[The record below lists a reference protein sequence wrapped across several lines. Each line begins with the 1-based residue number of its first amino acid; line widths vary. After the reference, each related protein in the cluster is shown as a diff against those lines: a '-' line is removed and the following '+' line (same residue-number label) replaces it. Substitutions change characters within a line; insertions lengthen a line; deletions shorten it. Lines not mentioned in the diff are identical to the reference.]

1 MTFTKALLQLSAC
14 FGLLLALACGNG
26 SETAPE
32 EGSVG
37 DLMRAP
43 AEQLAGVVKPLPDD
57 AAPPQRQVFRYLAY
71 EPNSLDVT
79 MTIYES
85 GGSPFV
91 FERLTML
98 NHEEELAPGAA
109 DSWEVSP
116 DGKAWTFHLHP
127 GARWS
132 DGHPVTAGDFDY
144 SFKRMLNPDSGN
156 VYAFFYY
163 DIKGAKAYNQRLN
176 PDVNS
181 VGIRA
186 TDDLTLVI
194 ETEKPCAYLPHLMQ
208 FPTSSPVPKWQ
219 VEKFGSRWT
228 EAGKCVSNAV
238 YQLDEWITGKYMSFT
253 LNPYYKGNNP
263 TYLRKVYRVFN
274 ASVSNVGAGGPL
286 EVVAYDNNEVDIAI
300 VPPTELPRLGE
311 DPRLKGELFSFDSFT
326 TFYLFFQTRQPP
338 FNDLRVRQAFAH
350 AIDKEGFVRV
360 GLHDRMLPAHSMLP
374 PHFPGYSGDTLKGLQ
389 AYDPALARRLLG
401 EAGYLGGKGF
411 PDLELWLS
419 DAGPG
424 SPISQAGQ
432 AIQSQLKENLN
443 ITVQLRNVE
452 RTTYRNSLNNWVMPL
467 SIIGFNYD
475 YPDPHSM
482 LGSIWRSQPRGFGRH
497 DWSNPRF
504 DALIDE
510 AAGELNNDKRQ
521 RLYADAERILV
532 ADVGGAFLWH
542 ALSYQLRKPWIR
554 GLKENKWGNTPYY
567 PNHTS
572 FLEMYIGQDA
582 PEIRL

>member
-1 MTFTKALLQLSAC
+1 MIFTKANLPLAATLVLLVS
-14 FGLLLALACGNG
+14 LACSGG
-26 SETAPE
+26 SEPSGGTTSA
-32 EGSVG
+32 V
-37 DLMRAP
+37 DLMSVP
-43 AEQLAGVVKPLPDD
+43 AEKLAGVVKPLPSD
-57 AAPPQRQVFRYLAY
+57 AAAPERQVFRYLAY

-116 DGKAWTFHLHP
+116 DGKTWTFHLHP

-163 DIKGAKAYNQRLN
+163 DIKGARAYNQRAN
-176 PDVNS
+176 TDVNS

-194 ETEKPCAYLPHLMQ
+194 ETEKPCAYLPQLMQ

-219 VEKFGSRWT
+219 VEKYGTRWT

-238 YQLDEWITGKYMSFT
+238 YQLDEWLTGKYMSFT
-253 LNPYYKGNNP
+253 LNPYYSGNNP

-274 ASVSNVGAGGPL
+274 ASVSNVDAGGPL
-286 EVVAYDNNEVDIAI
+286 EVVAYDNNEVDVAA
-300 VPPTELPRLGE
+300 VPPTELPRLAQ
-311 DPRLKGELFSFDSFT
+311 DPRLHGQLSSFDSFT
-326 TFYLFFQTRQPP
+326 TYYLFFQTRQPP
-338 FNDLRVRQAFAH
+338 FNNLQVRQAFAH

-360 GLHDRMLPAHSMLP
+360 ALHDRMLPAHSMLP
-374 PHFPGYSGDTLKGLQ
+374 PHFPGYSGEALKGLQ
-389 AYDPALARRLLG
+389 GYDAKLARHLLA
-401 EAGYLGGKGF
+401 EAGYPGGNGF
-411 PDLELWLS
+411 PELEMWLS

-424 SPISQAGQ
+424 SSVSQAAQ

-482 LGSIWRSQPRGFGRH
+482 LGAIWRSQPRGFGRH
-497 DWSNPRF
+497 DWQNANF

-510 AAGELNNDKRQ
+510 AAGELDNEKRQ
-521 RLYADAERILV
+521 VLYADAEKILV
-532 ADVGGAFLWH
+532 SDVGGGFLWH
-542 ALSYQLRKPWIR
+542 VLSYQLRKPWIK
-554 GLKENKWGNTPYY
+554 GLKQNKWGNKPYY

-572 FLEMYIGQDA
+572 FLEMYIGQEA
-582 PEIRL
+582 PELRL